1 MKQTIM
7 VAAAITLATAV
18 VASAPDTSRVKPK
31 DSTKVTITTSNG
43 VLGDTITE
51 EWYVPTG
58 TVCSTVDVNA
68 AKAVSIKSDLYK
80 PDAGMISPDSAKLV
94 ALCAVP
100 GQIGSG
106 KMESENGRT
115 TYKIDIIPNQKKT
128 HADVVVDANT
138 GAVLSSKQFGGL
150 RGLAGWVRESG
161 EHKMNTKKPPT
172 DTLTTVKSSTT
183 IKTTTTV
190 KPPL

>member
-1 MKQTIM
+1 MKKSIM
-7 VAAAITLATAV
+7 VAAAISLAAAFT
-18 VASAPDTSRVKPK
+18 ASAQDTTTKVKPK

-43 VLGDTITE
+43 DLDTLTI

-58 TVCSTVDVNA
+58 SVCSSVDVSK
-68 AKAVSIKSDLYK
+68 AKDVTIKSDLYK
-80 PDAGMISPDSAKLV
+80 ADAGMISPDSAKLV

-106 KMESENGRT
+106 EMEMNNGRT
-115 TYKIDIIPNQKKT
+115 TYAIDIIPNEKKT
-128 HADVVVDANT
+128 HAKVIVDAQT

-150 RGLAGWVRESG
+150 RGLAGWVRESK
-161 EHKMNTKKPPT
+161 EHKDNTKKPPT
-172 DTLTTVKSSTT
+172 DTVTTVKSSTV
-183 IKTTTTV
+183 KSSTTTV